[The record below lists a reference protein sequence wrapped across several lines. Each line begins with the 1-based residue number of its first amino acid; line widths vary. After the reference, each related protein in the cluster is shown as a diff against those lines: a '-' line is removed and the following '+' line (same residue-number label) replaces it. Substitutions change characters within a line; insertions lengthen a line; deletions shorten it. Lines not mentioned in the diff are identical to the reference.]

1 MVVYSVHSLYK
12 NPGIFLLAAL
22 FFATPAIS
30 AVPLDKSRYIGLD
43 EVRPGANAWCL
54 TVYEGTKIEKFGL
67 EVISVVRNYEPGRN
81 AIIVTSTDP
90 RFVHTG
96 PVAGCSGSPVYIDGR
111 LAGALAFM
119 LAPFNKDPLYG
130 VTPIE
135 EMLKAGEKQN
145 TPDEHGHASLTA
157 MPPDRKGSNMS
168 AWNFA
173 RPIDLTA
180 AADVFT
186 RPTPAPQAMP
196 NGASALPM
204 VLSTSQLPAGAAERL
219 NAACSQM
226 GFVAASGISG
236 SNTDANLAK
245 NTNFEPGGV
254 AVVPLIDG
262 DLKATA
268 IGTITD
274 VVGDKVYAFGHAFLG
289 MGATDMPLATGKVD
303 TVVASLM
310 RSFKLGEVLEV
321 KGALTTDTATAVVGT
336 IGKKAKTIPLTI
348 KINRYNDT
356 EIRTYHCRIV
366 TNEILSPIMVMAAVS
381 AAVQMR
387 GSLPPEHS
395 ISYKVAFGLDSFAP
409 LVFENVSS
417 SDDASSMLKESIAV
431 IGLCLNNPY
440 KDVAITSIDIE
451 AVIQPKN
458 IIAHIWSLTLSDTT
472 VKAGQTVSVSAVIEP
487 YLAPKRTYTMN
498 LRIPADLKPGDY
510 ELTIT
515 GAMGYEQ
522 FLRKT
527 APEKFRADNLPNM
540 LAAMHNISQIRRD
553 RLYLV
558 FVLPASGVAI
568 ENAVLSDLPPSK
580 AVVLQDDK
588 RLLSARPWQNWIEQ
602 SVATDSIVGDSKT
615 IRIKVE
621 E

>member
-1 MVVYSVHSLYK
+1 MVVYTVHSLYK
-12 NPGIFLLAAL
+12 NLGIFFLAA
-22 FFATPAIS
+22 FFCAAPAVS
-30 AVPLDKSRYIGLD
+30 TAAFDTRRYIGLD
-43 EVRPGANAWCL
+43 EVKPGATAWCL
-54 TVYEGTKIEKFGL
+54 TVYEGTKIEKFSL
-67 EVISVVRNYEPGRN
+67 EVVSVVKNYEPGRN
-81 AIIVTSTDP
+81 AILVTSTDP
-90 RFVHTG
+90 RFIHTG

-119 LAPFNKDPLYG
+119 LAPFSKDPLYG

-135 EMLKAGEKQN
+135 EMLKAGEKQETEN
-145 TPDEHGHASLTA
+145 RGQGPEIKNL
-157 MPPDRKGSNMS
+157 S

-173 RPIDLTA
+173 RPIDLA
-180 AADVFT
+180 AAAEVFT
-186 RPTPAPQAMP
+186 QPKPAASAMP
-196 NGASALPM
+196 NGATALPM
-204 VLSTSQLPAGAAERL
+204 VLSTSQLPALAAERL
-219 NAACSQM
+219 NAVCVPM
-226 GFVAASGISG
+226 GFVAASGMSG
-236 SNTDANLAK
+236 SNADANLAAA
-245 NTNFEPGGV
+245 TNFEPGSV

-262 DLKATA
+262 DLKAA
-268 IGTITD
+268 ALGTITD
-274 VVGDKVYAFGHAFLG
+274 VVGDKAYAFGHAFLG
-289 MGATDMPLATGKVD
+289 SGATDLPLATGKVD

-321 KGALTTDTATAVVGT
+321 KGALTADTATAVAGT

-366 TNEILSPIMVMAAVS
+366 NNEILSPIMLMTAVS

-387 GSLPPEHS
+387 GSLPPEHT
-395 ISYKVAFGLDSFAP
+395 ISYKTTFGLDGFAP
-409 LVFENVSS
+409 VVFENVSS
-417 SDDASSMLKESIAV
+417 ADDAASILKESVAV
-431 IGLCLNNPY
+431 VGLCLNNPY
-440 KDVAITSIDIE
+440 KEMTINSIDIE
-451 AVIQPKN
+451 ATIQPKN
-458 IIAHIWSLTLSDTT
+458 IVSHIWSLSLSDTT
-472 VKAGQTVSVSAVIEP
+472 VKAGQTVAISAVVEP
-487 YLAPKRTYTMN
+487 YLAAKQTYNFN
-498 LRIPADLKPGDY
+498 LKIPGDLKAGDY
-510 ELTIT
+510 EVTVT

-540 LAAMHNISQIRRD
+540 LAALRNLSQMRRD

-568 ENAVLSDLPPSK
+568 ENAVLSDLPASK

-588 RLLSARPWQNWIEQ
+588 RLLSARPYQNWIEQ

>member
-1 MVVYSVHSLYK
+1 MVVYTVHSLYK
-12 NPGIFLLAAL
+12 NLGKFFLAAL
-22 FFATPAIS
+22 FFAAPAFS
-30 AVPLDKSRYIGLD
+30 AAALDTSRYIGLD
-43 EVRPGANAWCL
+43 EVRPGAEAWCL

-67 EVISVVRNYEPGRN
+67 EVVSVVRNFEPGRN
-81 AIIVTSTDP
+81 AIIVKGTDP

-135 EMLKAGEKQN
+135 EMLKAGEKQ
-145 TPDEHGHASLTA
+145 GIASKNL
-157 MPPDRKGSNMS
+157 S

-173 RPIDLTA
+173 QPIDLAA
-180 AADVFT
+180 AADAFT
-186 RPTPAPQAMP
+186 QPKPSAQAMP
-196 NGASALPM
+196 GGVSALPM
-204 VLSTSQLPAGAAERL
+204 VLSTSQLPLETAGRL
-219 NAACSQM
+219 NAVCSQM
-226 GFVAASGISG
+226 GFVAASGMSG
-236 SNTDANLAK
+236 TNTDANLAK
-245 NTNFEPGGV
+245 NTNFEPGSV

-268 IGTITD
+268 LGTVTD
-274 VVGDKVYAFGHAFLG
+274 VVGDRVYAFGHAFLG
-289 MGATDMPLATGKVD
+289 TGATDMPLATGKVD

-310 RSFKLGEVLEV
+310 RSFKVGEMLEV
-321 KGALTTDTATAVVGT
+321 KGALTADTATAVVGT
-336 IGKKAKTIPLTI
+336 IGKKAKTIPLAIT
-348 KINRYNDT
+348 INRYNDT
-356 EIRTYHCRIV
+356 EIRTYNCRIV
-366 TNEILSPIMVMAAVS
+366 NQEMLSPIMLMTAIS

-387 GSLPPEHS
+387 GSLPPEHC
-395 ISYKVAFGLDSFAP
+395 ISYKITFGLDGFAP

-417 SDDASSMLKESIAV
+417 VDDGAAMLKESIAV

-440 KDVAITSIDIE
+440 KEITITSINVE
-451 AVIQPKN
+451 ATIQPKN
-458 IIAHIWSLTLSDTT
+458 IISHIWSLAISNTV
-472 VKAGQTVSVSAVIEP
+472 VKAGQTVNISVVVEP
-487 YLAPKRTYTMN
+487 YLAAKHTYTMN
-498 LRIPADLKPGDY
+498 LQIPADIKPGEY
-510 ELTIT
+510 ELTVT

-522 FLRKT
+522 FLRKS
-527 APEKFRADNLPNM
+527 APEKFRTDNLSNT
-540 LAAMHNISQIRRD
+540 LTAIRNLSQMRRD

-568 ENAVLSDLPPSK
+568 ENAVLSDLPASK

-588 RLLSARPWQNWIEQ
+588 RLLSARPYQNWIEQ
-602 SVATDSIVGDSKT
+602 SVQTDSIVGDSKT